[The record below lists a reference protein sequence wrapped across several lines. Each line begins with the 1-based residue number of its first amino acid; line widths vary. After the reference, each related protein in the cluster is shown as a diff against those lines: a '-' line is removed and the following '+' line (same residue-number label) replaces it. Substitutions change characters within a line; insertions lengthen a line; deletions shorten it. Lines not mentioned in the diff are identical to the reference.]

1 MPRQIY
7 HKPVRELL
15 RDMPTLPSDE
25 FPFLSAQAPFSR
37 PLPRGVKHGQ
47 DVYLFAAN
55 AVNSEIVALQ
65 NQFPRSINP
74 AGLAWKVRGQHAHR
88 IDARRLQ
95 PQGVVQVVV
104 GAGLDA
110 AGAGVDVFADLKGW
124 REEEERDEG
133 V

>member
-1 MPRQIY
+1 
-7 HKPVRELL
+7 
-15 RDMPTLPSDE
+15 
-25 FPFLSAQAPFSR
+25 
-37 PLPRGVKHGQ
+37 
-47 DVYLFAAN
+47 
-55 AVNSEIVALQ
+55 
-65 NQFPRSINP
+65 
-74 AGLAWKVRGQHAHR
+74 VRGQHAHR